1 MCQGKGGPGAG
12 ERPGMVLFS
21 AEMSASEATPG
32 NDQGYAPTITS
43 RRDLVRLSVGALGV
57 VYGDIG
63 TSPLYAIRECFN
75 PNYGIPPTVANTLG
89 VLSLVFWALVL
100 VVVVKY
106 LTFVMRA
113 DNNGDGGILAL
124 LALVMPKGNG
134 RTTRRRV
141 ALILLGLAGAALL
154 WADGMITP
162 AITVLGAIEGLE
174 VATPVFRSFVVPISL
189 VILVALFLVQKRGTG
204 RIGAMFGPVMMVW
217 FASIAALGVRWIIR
231 EPRVLEALNPLWAL
245 RLMAEHRLHGFLVL
259 GAVVLCITGTEALY
273 ADMGHFGRIPIR
285 VAWYL
290 VVFPG
295 LLINYFG
302 QGALLIASGEAADK
316 NPFYLMAPP
325 FLIYPLVVL
334 ATAAAIIASQALI
347 SGAFSL
353 AQQGVQLGYS
363 PRLTIV
369 HTSQTARGQIY
380 VPQINT
386 ALLVACCGLVLAF
399 QKSTN
404 LAAAYGIAVVG
415 TMATTSVLL
424 YAVARERWKWPKPT
438 ALLLTG
444 FFLLVDLTF
453 LFANADKVKT
463 GGWFPL
469 AMGALI
475 FTVMTTWKRGR
486 SELAAKL
493 RSESLSIEYFLSDL
507 AAHMPQRVS
516 GTAVFM
522 TSDVGIA
529 PVVLLHHFKHNK
541 VLHER
546 VLLLSVRS
554 EAVPFIPHSK
564 KVEVHELGHGF
575 FQVIGH
581 YGFMQTPNVP
591 EILRLV
597 SAQGLNVRTSECSF
611 YLGRETLLTTGPA
624 RMWRW
629 RKALFGFLSRN
640 ALPATAFFSIPPN
653 RVLELG
659 TQIEL

>member
-1 MCQGKGGPGAG
+1 MEMSGPDSSQAG
-12 ERPGMVLFS
+12 EHG
-21 AEMSASEATPG
+21 
-32 NDQGYAPTITS
+32 DAPRITS
-43 RRDLVRLSVGALGV
+43 RRDLARLAVGALGV

-75 PNYGIPPTVANTLG
+75 PVHGIASDIPNTLG
-89 VLSLVFWALVL
+89 ILSLVFWALTAIVA
-100 VVVVKY
+100 VKY
-106 LTFVMRA
+106 LSFVMRA
-113 DNNGDGGILAL
+113 DNRGDGGILAL
-124 LALVMPKGNG
+124 LALVTPKGNG
-134 RTTRRRV
+134 SPTRRRV
-141 ALILLGLAGAALL
+141 ALILLGLVGAALL

-174 VATPVFRSFVVPISL
+174 VATPVFRPFVVPISL
-189 VILVALFLVQKRGTG
+189 GILVGLFLVQKRGTG
-204 RIGAMFGPVMMVW
+204 RIGAMFGPVMMIW
-217 FASIAALGVRWIIR
+217 FVSIAALGVPWIVR
-231 EPRVLEALNPLWAL
+231 QPQVLEAVNPLWAI
-245 RLMAEHRLHGFLVL
+245 RFMGEHHWHGFLVL
-259 GAVVLCITGTEALY
+259 GAVVLCITGAEALY
-273 ADMGHFGRIPIR
+273 ADMGHFGRTPIR

-290 VVFPG
+290 VVFPA
-295 LLINYFG
+295 LLLNYFG
-302 QGALLIASGEAADK
+302 QGALLLTQGPEADL
-316 NPFYLMAPP
+316 NPFYLLAPRQ
-325 FLIYPLVVL
+325 LVYPLVLL

-353 AQQGVQLGYS
+353 AQQAVQLGYS

-369 HTSQTARGQIY
+369 HTSDKARGQIY

-386 ALLVACCGLVLAF
+386 ALMVACCGLVLAF

-415 TMATTSVLL
+415 TMAVTSVLL
-424 YAVARERWKWPKPT
+424 YAVAQERWRWSVLGAGLLT
-438 ALLLTG
+438 AL
-444 FFLLVDLTF
+444 FLAVDLAF
-453 LFANADKVKT
+453 LFANADKVKS

-469 AMGALI
+469 VVGGLI

-493 RSESLSIEYFLSDL
+493 RAESLPIEFFLADL
-507 AAHMPQRVS
+507 PDHMPLRVS

-529 PVVLLHHFKHNK
+529 PVVLLHHYKHNK

-554 EAVPFIPHSK
+554 EAVPFVPQGK
-564 KVEVHELGHGF
+564 KVEVHDLGSGF
-575 FQVIGH
+575 SQVVGH

-591 EILRLV
+591 EILRLM
-597 SAQGLNVRTSECSF
+597 APQGIDVKTTECSF

-624 RMWRW
+624 KLWKW
-629 RKALFGFLSRN
+629 RKALFAYLSRN

>member
-1 MCQGKGGPGAG
+1 
-12 ERPGMVLFS
+12 MVLSRPAMNS
-21 AEMSASEATPG
+21 AEISPVGEHS
-32 NDQGYAPTITS
+32 DAPRINS
-43 RRDLVRLSVGALGV
+43 PRDLVRLAVGALGV

-75 PNYGIPPTVANTLG
+75 PTYGIPPTVSNTLG
-89 VLSLVFWALVL
+89 VLSLVFWSLVL

-113 DNNGDGGILAL
+113 DNHGDGGILAL

-134 RTTRRRV
+134 HATRRRA
-141 ALILLGLAGAALL
+141 ALIFLGLVGAALL

-162 AITVLGAIEGLE
+162 SITVLGAIEGLE
-174 VATPVFRSFVVPISL
+174 VATPVFRPFVVPISL
-189 VILVALFLVQKRGTG
+189 AILVALFVVQKRGTG
-204 RIGAMFGPVMMVW
+204 RIGAMFGPVMMLW
-217 FASIAALGVRWIIR
+217 FGSIAALGVRWILR
-231 EPRVLEALNPLWAL
+231 EPRVLEALNPVWAF

-273 ADMGHFGRIPIR
+273 ADMGHFGRTPIR

-302 QGALLIASGEAADK
+302 QGALLIARGDTATD
-316 NPFYLMAPP
+316 NPFYLLAPP
-325 FLIYPLVVL
+325 SLVYPLVVL

-369 HTSQTARGQIY
+369 HTSHTARGQIY
-380 VPQINT
+380 VPEVN
-386 ALLVACCGLVLAF
+386 AGLMVACCGLVVAF
-399 QKSTN
+399 GKSTN

-424 YAVARERWKWPKPT
+424 YSVARERWKWGVPT

-444 FFLLVDLTF
+444 FFLSVDLTF
-453 LFANADKVKT
+453 LLANADKVKT
-463 GGWFPL
+463 GGWVPL
-469 AMGALI
+469 ALGAII

-486 SELAAKL
+486 TELAAKL
-493 RSESLSIEYFLSDL
+493 RAESLPIELFLADL
-507 AAHMPQRVS
+507 PAHMPLRVS

-529 PVVLLHHFKHNK
+529 PVVLLHHYKHNK

-546 VLLLSVRS
+546 VILLSVRS
-554 EAVPFIPHSK
+554 EAVPFVAPGNS
-564 KVEVHELGHGF
+564 VEVHELGSGF
-575 FQVIGH
+575 FQVVGH

-591 EILRLV
+591 EILRLA
-597 SAQGLNVRTSECSF
+597 SALGLNVRTSECSF

-624 RMWRW
+624 RMWKW